1 MGSGARQAIIGRSV
15 SVASTGVKENSGDL
29 ITFREAT
36 AEDLVCVAEIEK
48 ASFADPWSAHEF
60 ESVLQLGHT
69 IFLVAEAGNAG
80 EIAGYVVAM
89 AVLDEAEILN
99 VAVSPERR
107 RAGLGGAL
115 MDAALSELKRR
126 GAQSVYLEVR
136 VSNTAARSLYASRG
150 FVELSRRKDYYRS
163 PVEDALVMR
172 RAANG

>member
-1 MGSGARQAIIGRSV
+1 M
-15 SVASTGVKENSGDL
+15 SVAKTEVKEDADDL
-29 ITFREAT
+29 ITFRKAT
-36 AEDLVCVAEIEK
+36 AQDLVSVAAIEN
-48 ASFADPWSAHEF
+48 ASFADPWSTREF
-60 ESVLQLGHT
+60 DSVLQLVHT
-69 IFLVAEAGNAG
+69 IFLVAETGNTG

-99 VAVSPERR
+99 VAVSPGRR

-115 MDAALSELKRR
+115 LDAALSELKGR

-136 VSNTAARSLYASRG
+136 VSNTSARSLYASRG

-172 RAANG
+172 RAGNG